1 MLELVAD
8 VRCDVFL
15 NTLDVFGV
23 ERFVELDVLVAVED
37 CVFELWRSELSEAAL
52 RGDGEEA
59 YGGEFVVRGF
69 FGGLRLGLGLSDGAF
84 AGDGLFTLGAVV
96 VFGSGW
102 WVSDVCWVRGS
113 MCYLE

>member
-1 MLELVAD
+1 MLELVAN
-8 VRCDVFL
+8 VGCDVFL
-15 NTLDVFGV
+15 DALDVFGV
-23 ERFVELDVLVAVED
+23 EGLVELDVLVAVED
-37 CVFELWRSELSEAAL
+37 CVFELWRSEVSEAVL
-52 RGDGEEA
+52 GEGAGEA
-59 YGGEFVVRGF
+59 YRGEFVVGGF

-84 AGDGLFTLGAVV
+84 AGDGLFALGAVV